1 MQENIIHLMK
11 TDNQGNDL
19 TELNDKFIQKICRL
33 FGGATMTEGKGLWY
47 SVTGVKFE
55 DDILR
60 VVTAFDPSASCDK
73 LDNNRQHFENLA
85 YEYMKEAMQES
96 VYIVLG
102 GYVKFIN

>member
-1 MQENIIHLMK
+1 MK

-19 TELNDKFIQKICRL
+19 SELNERYIQKICRL
-33 FGGATMTEGKGLWY
+33 FGGATIAEGKGLWY
-47 SVTGVKFE
+47 SDTGVKFE
-55 DDILR
+55 DNILR
-60 VVTAFDPSASCDK
+60 VVTAFDPSASCDN

-85 YEYMKEAMQES
+85 YQYMKEANQES